1 MLCYE
6 ILQEEEEEEEKEK
19 KMFLPSGVTFIEMSL
34 KTIL

>member
-6 ILQEEEEEEEKEK
+6 ILQEEEEKEK

>member
-19 KMFLPSGVTFIEMSL
+19 KTFLPSGVTFIEMSL